1 VAIRS
6 RIRGLER
13 HWASIVVVVVVV
25 VLMIGDFDGINPD
38 KANRV
43 NLANFAAA

>member
-6 RIRGLER
+6 RIRGLEC
-13 HWASIVVVVVVV
+13 HWASIVIVV